1 MDNLIC
7 INDKELNSL
16 NLKKTEYKIKGVVPD
31 KVLTRNGK
39 ITENRIWIDGVEV
52 IPEIGFSLR
61 PYYGSSFDWGWDS
74 GNPGYN
80 TSLSACCYIFRDERI
95 AENLFIPFK
104 EEFIDMFPSGNFEMD
119 LKLEDFLTSNNDR
132 LHPHLYSCFCKTA
145 LVNSREI
152 LVYKDPETGKISA
165 NLADNYAM
173 HDKKLTNLEVKK
185 LNERKQRLVF
195 RLFAKDD
202 YLITG
207 YDFKTVM
214 DKSEEVM
221 DRFYKTSFERI
232 MKKRY

>member
-1 MDNLIC
+1 MDNTIC
-7 INDKELNSL
+7 INDKQLNSL
-16 NLKKTEYKIKGVVPD
+16 NLKKTGYRIKGEVPD
-31 KVLTRNGK
+31 KALSETGK
-39 ITENRIWIDGVEV
+39 ILEKIIWIDGIEV

-74 GNPGYN
+74 GNSGYN
-80 TSLSACCYIFRDERI
+80 TSLSVCCYIFRDNRI

-104 EEFIDMFPSGNFEMD
+104 EEFIDMFPNGNFEMD
-119 LKLEDFLTSNNDR
+119 VKLDEFLKSYNDR
-132 LHPHLYSCFCKTA
+132 LHPNLYSRFCKTA
-145 LVNSREI
+145 LVNSKEI
-152 LVYKDPETGKISA
+152 LLYKDPETGKISA

-173 HDKKLTNLEVKK
+173 HDKKLTNLEIKK

-221 DRFYKTSFERI
+221 ERFYKTSFERI
-232 MKKRY
+232 IKKRY